1 MQKNK
6 KEIYT
11 VGHSNHDLDYFMDL
25 IKKYNID
32 TLIDVR
38 SIAASKYNP
47 QYNKDGLSYSL
58 KKDNIEYL
66 HFDKEFGARHNDEV
80 FLDND
85 GIVNFESFRK
95 SNQFQSGVERVDI
108 AIEKGHKIALMCSEG
123 DPLDCHRF
131 SMVSVYLEEMGI
143 SVKYIM
149 KDGSLRTHQDI
160 ERDLLFKFDK
170 KLPKPDLFNQDIDEK
185 IQLKVAYQLHNK
197 KIGWKSE
204 TREIEDIYND

>member
-1 MQKNK
+1 MQKDK
-6 KEIYT
+6 KKIFT

-38 SIAASKYNP
+38 SIPASKYNP

-58 KKDNIEYL
+58 KKDNIKYL
-66 HFDKEFGARHNDEV
+66 HFDKEFGGRHDDEI

-95 SNQFQSGVERVDI
+95 SHQFQSGVERVDI
-108 AIEKGHKIALMCSEG
+108 GIEKGYKIALMCSEG

-131 SMVSVYLEEMGI
+131 SMVSVYLEEIGI
-143 SVKYIM
+143 SVKHIM
-149 KDGSLRTHQDI
+149 KDGSLKTHQDL
-160 ERDLLFKFDK
+160 EKDLLVKFHK

-185 IQLKVAYQLHNK
+185 IQLEAAYQLHNK
-197 KIGWKSE
+197 KIGWKSKS
-204 TREIEDIYND
+204 REIEDIYND